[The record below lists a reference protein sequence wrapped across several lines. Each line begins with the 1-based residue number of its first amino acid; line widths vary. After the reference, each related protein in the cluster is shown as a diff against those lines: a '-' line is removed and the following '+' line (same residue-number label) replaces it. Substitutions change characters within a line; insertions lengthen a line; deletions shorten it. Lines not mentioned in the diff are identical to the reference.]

1 MIIHQ
6 VSVVKKLFMMSQ
18 DELNGLDLSAV
29 CRANNVRAEIVWPP
43 ADKHDEN
50 SNPYPTRQ
58 R

>member
-1 MIIHQ
+1 MF
-6 VSVVKKLFMMSQ
+6 LMSQ

-50 SNPYPTRQ
+50 SNPFPSRQ